1 MGTLV
6 ICTLWTLAAGFV
18 GYSIAA
24 SRSQARLRTISRD
37 NYYLKRWL
45 DQQVKATRHTDL
57 ELELERIRNAR

>member
-1 MGTLV
+1 MGTL
-6 ICTLWTLAAGFV
+6 ILCTLWTLAAGFI

-24 SRSQARLRTISRD
+24 AKTAARMRSISRD

-45 DQQVKATRHTDL
+45 DQQVKATTHLDL